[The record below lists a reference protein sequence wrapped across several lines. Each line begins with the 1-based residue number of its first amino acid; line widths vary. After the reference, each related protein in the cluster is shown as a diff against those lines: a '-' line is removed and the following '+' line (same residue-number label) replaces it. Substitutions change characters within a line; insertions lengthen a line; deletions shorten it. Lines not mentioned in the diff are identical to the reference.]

1 MRIQVNLANGMV
13 DRIDKYAELMG
24 VSRSALCATLIGQGI
39 MSYDKATEIVKNIQ
53 DKATD
58 TLDKLA
64 E

>member
-58 TLDKLA
+58 TLEKLA

>member
-13 DRIDKYAELMG
+13 DRVDKYAELMG

-39 MSYDKATEIVKNIQ
+39 MSYDKATEIVRNMQ
-53 DKATD
+53 DKAVD
-58 TLDKLA
+58 ALEKLA

>member
-39 MSYDKATEIVKNIQ
+39 MSYDKATQIVKNIQ

-58 TLDKLA
+58 TLEKLA